1 MKEYTVTFTV
11 DVTEVLIQNDDGI
24 ELNLT
29 DERFIPL
36 LEKNLKTI
44 NAFDD
49 VCVRNFKVFMR
60 DLDSEEESEKDD
72 DQN

>member
-11 DVTEVLIQNDDGI
+11 DVTEVLRQNNDDT
-24 ELNLT
+24 ELSLT

-36 LEKNLKTI
+36 LEENLKTR

-49 VCVRNFKVFMR
+49 VCVRNFKVFVR
-60 DLDSEEESEKDD
+60 DLEDNINE
-72 DQN
+72 